1 MNGTGILV
9 AAVGLLLCGGLL
21 STVLRTGRPE
31 LAACL
36 SLLAGA
42 LVVGMLLRQLSP
54 LIAALRRMTALG
66 GVGDSHLALVL
77 RGAGICLVTQLAA
90 DTCRDAGDSAL
101 AGKAELTGRVLLL
114 LLAVPLYEEI
124 LTLVV
129 GVVNGQAVTG

>member
-1 MNGTGILV
+1 MNDTEILV
-9 AAVGLLLCGGLL
+9 TAVGLLLCGGLL
-21 STVLRTGRPE
+21 SAVLRTGRPE

-42 LVVGMLLRQLSP
+42 LVVGLLLRQISP
-54 LIAALRRMTALG
+54 LIVALRRMTALG

-124 LTLVV
+124 LTLIV
-129 GVVNGQAVTG
+129 GVVGGQAVTG